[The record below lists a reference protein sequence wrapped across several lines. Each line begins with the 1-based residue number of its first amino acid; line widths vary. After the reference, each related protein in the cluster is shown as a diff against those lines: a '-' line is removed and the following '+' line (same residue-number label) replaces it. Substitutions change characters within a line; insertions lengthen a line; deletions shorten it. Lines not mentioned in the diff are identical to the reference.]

1 MSSKLREIFQ
11 PAVLVGAL
19 GYFVDIYDLTL
30 FGIVRMASLTALGL
44 VGDQIVSHGL
54 WLLNTQMIGM
64 LVGGIAFGIL
74 GDRKGRLAV
83 LFGSILLYSIA
94 NLLNGA
100 ITSLP
105 QYYVLRFLAGVG
117 LAGEIGGSVTLV
129 SEVLSKEARGYGTML
144 IATIGVTGAIVG
156 SFVAKTTDWRVA
168 YYIGGAMGLLLLVL
182 RVSVAE
188 SGMFHKLAHAGSN
201 VPRGR
206 FFALFTDRRRFSKYA
221 RCVLIGLP
229 SWFVVGILAILSPE
243 FGRLLGV
250 KEPIVAGNSVALVY
264 VGLTAGD
271 LASGLLSQWLRSRR
285 KVVLGFALF
294 TLAGIGAYF
303 SCRGA
308 SATTF
313 YTVML
318 LLGFGIG
325 YWAVFITIAAEQF
338 GTNLRSTVATTVPN
352 FVRASTNVITLAFQG
367 LAVALGDK
375 IPAAIVVGVAC
386 VGIAI
391 WALAGLEET
400 FGKDLDYLEP
410 L

>member
-30 FGIVRMASLTALGL
+30 FGIVRVASLTALGL
-44 VGDQIVSHGL
+44 AGDQIVSHGL

-188 SGMFHKLAHAGSN
+188 SGMFHKLAHSGSK

-206 FFALFTDRRRFSKYA
+206 FFALFTDWRRFSKYA

-250 KEPIVAGNSVALVY
+250 KEPIVAGTSVALVY

-367 LAVALGDK
+367 LAIVLGDK